1 MSLFLEMNL
10 TSSVHFDNKE
20 KYILFLG
27 IVPTQGLDDTTLSAE
42 TQYSINFSWSNNIF
56 CLSLHYNGSNSIL
69 FANAAKY
76 IQKNVSCA

>member
-42 TQYSINFSWSNNIF
+42 TQYSINFS
-56 CLSLHYNGSNSIL
+56 
-69 FANAAKY
+69 
-76 IQKNVSCA
+76 